1 MWQQPGGWGRS
12 LARCSRVWEKA
23 AAGREDTR
31 RRPGRSQVSG
41 LLLRSRLPPQIPA
54 LRGLGRGYREGWG
67 GKVRWRVCS
76 EARGPRPPLRLW
88 GREGT
93 GLGWCRAVAGPVT
106 ANCGLGHGRAETRV
120 LPCGA
125 LAAAGGNRVVAAACG
140 LVPPPLSPLLPALQV
155 PDPLS
160 RYLARPGGEV

>member
-1 MWQQPGGWGRS
+1 MAGVFRS
-12 LARCSRVWEKA
+12 EGTPPAPA
-23 AAGREDTR
+23 ALGAGRDGIR
-31 RRPGRSQVSG
+31 MVSG
-41 LLLRSRLPPQIPA
+41 GGGARDSELRP
-54 LRGLGRGYREGWG
+54 
-67 GKVRWRVCS
+67 
-76 EARGPRPPLRLW
+76 
-88 GREGT
+88 
-93 GLGWCRAVAGPVT
+93 
-106 ANCGLGHGRAETRV
+106 LGHGRAETRV